1 MATIGVEDLK
11 KMKVN
16 DLKKE
21 LKDRGLPVSG
31 TKDVLMERLNAA
43 QSGAPI
49 PAEESTAPVPA
60 PADDPDSV
68 EKSIDQL
75 VGDTAPAKPVEEAPK
90 AEAAVVPAKE
100 NIPKEDS
107 EKIKKVLPPKDLSE
121 TDKLKARAEKFGAV
135 SETAKKEKRAERFGI
150 QASSAVTTGSIG
162 TSDTDVADVGKLK
175 KRAERFGEVV
185 SNSLRKA
192 YEDERKR
199 KRLERFGTTAA
210 SSTEVKNVKLNSTDS
225 DLEKLKARAE
235 KFGAVS
241 ETAKKEKRAE
251 RFGIQA
257 SSAVTTGSIGTSD
270 TDVADVGKLKKRA
283 ERFGEVV
290 SNSLRK
296 VDEDERKRKRLERF
310 GTTAASS
317 TEVKKVKLN
326 STDSD
331 LEERK
336 KKRAERFG
344 LT

>member
-1 MATIGVEDLK
+1 MGVQR
-11 KMKVN
+11 MV
-16 DLKKE
+16 
-21 LKDRGLPVSG
+21 
-31 TKDVLMERLNAA
+31 TKTTH
-43 QSGAPI
+43 SP
-49 PAEESTAPVPA
+49 
-60 PADDPDSV
+60 SV
-68 EKSIDQL
+68 VFSHS
-75 VGDTAPAKPVEEAPK
+75 PR
-90 AEAAVVPAKE
+90 
-100 NIPKEDS
+100 DS
-107 EKIKKVLPPKDLSE
+107 EEIKKVLPPKDLSE

-162 TSDTDVADVGKLK
+162 TSDTDAAHVEKLK

-185 SNSLRKA
+185 SDKLKKV
-192 YEDERKR
+192 YEDEKKR

-210 SSTEVKNVKLNSTDS
+210 SSTEVKKVELNSTDS
-225 DLEKLKARAE
+225 DLEAAHVE
-235 KFGAVS
+235 
-241 ETAKKEKRAE
+241 
-251 RFGIQA
+251 
-257 SSAVTTGSIGTSD
+257 
-270 TDVADVGKLKKRA
+270 KLKKRA

-290 SNSLRK
+290 SDKLKK
-296 VDEDERKRKRLERF
+296 VYEDEKKRKRLERFGTTAASSTEVKKVELNSTDSDLEAAHVEKLKKRAERFGEVVSDKLKKVYEDEKKRKRLERFGTTAASSTEVKKVELNSTDSDLEAAHVEKLKKRAERFGEVVSDKLKKVYEDEKKRKRLERF